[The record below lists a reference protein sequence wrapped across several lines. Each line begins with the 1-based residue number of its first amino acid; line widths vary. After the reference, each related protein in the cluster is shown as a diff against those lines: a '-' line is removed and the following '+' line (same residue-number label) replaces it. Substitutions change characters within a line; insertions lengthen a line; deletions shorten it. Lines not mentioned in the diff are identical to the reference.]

1 MSFNK
6 KIQEATEYAQK
17 RNYEESIKKFKEALE
32 LTNDDN
38 DKAMCLASIG
48 KIISMQAVNTIA
60 DSSRITTNTPPKIS
74 YDNELFN
81 EAIKYFNR
89 AIELKPD
96 SGFIH
101 ENKALALARKGD
113 FENAIKY
120 GLTAVE
126 IDSSNLIIISNIV
139 KWYKDS
145 EKFHEAIEY
154 SKKILHNRG
163 KIIQMYKKN
172 PTQQNKMGLRCI
184 SGTLMNKA
192 VAQFNLKNKVCL
204 ELMKNAI
211 DFEEEYNLGNTEEF
225 HRILNSMKQEF
236 QI

>member
-1 MSFNK
+1 MSFNEK
-6 KIQEATEYAQK
+6 FQEATEYSQK
-17 RNYEESIKKFKEALE
+17 QNYEEAIKKFKELLE
-32 LTNDDN
+32 LVNDDN

-48 KIISMQAVNTIA
+48 KIISMQAVNTIPN
-60 DSSRITTNTPPKIS
+60 SLRITTKAPPKIS

-96 SGFIH
+96 SAFIH

-126 IDSSNLIIISNIV
+126 IDSSNLLIIHNIV

-172 PTQQNKMGLRCI
+172 PTQHNKMALRCI

-192 VAQFNLKNKVCL
+192 IAQFNLKNKVCL
-204 ELMKNAI
+204 QLMKNAI
-211 DFEEEYNLGNTEEF
+211 DFEEEYNLNNTEEF
-225 HRILNSMKQEF
+225 HQILNSMKQEF